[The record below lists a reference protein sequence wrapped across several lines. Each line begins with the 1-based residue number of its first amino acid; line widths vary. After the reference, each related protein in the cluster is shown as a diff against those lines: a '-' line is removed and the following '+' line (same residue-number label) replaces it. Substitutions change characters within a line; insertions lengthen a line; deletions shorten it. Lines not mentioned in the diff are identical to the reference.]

1 MRLLALQGF
10 VNNDKTLP
18 SEVLAFT
25 GQLQHMTGQLEIIS
39 RKRLD
44 GEDLNALDR
53 AQLSALKAAIVG
65 IVEQIKKY
73 LS

>member
-1 MRLLALQGF
+1 MRCLALQGF
-10 VNNDKTLP
+10 VDKDKTLP
-18 SEVLAFT
+18 SEVLAFM
-25 GQLQHMTGQLEIIS
+25 GQLQHMIGLMEIIS

-44 GEDLNALDR
+44 EEDLNALDR
-53 AQLSALKAAIVG
+53 AELAAVKEALAG